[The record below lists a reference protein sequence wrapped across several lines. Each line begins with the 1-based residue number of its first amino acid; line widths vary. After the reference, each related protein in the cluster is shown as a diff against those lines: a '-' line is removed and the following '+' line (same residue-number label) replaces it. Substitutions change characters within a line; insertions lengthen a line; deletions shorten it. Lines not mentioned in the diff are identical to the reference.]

1 MAWIKHILMIKIALV
16 IQFTNKC
23 ANQCNIENVFKYL
36 QQQITL
42 QKDLN
47 VSITKYELY
56 KNVKC
61 VINIHK
67 K

>member
-1 MAWIKHILMIKIALV
+1 MIKIALV

-23 ANQCNIENVFKYL
+23 ANRCNIKNVFKYL